1 MITYEQHMFGPLLY
15 KTQLN
20 TQDLSKVEKLCSK
33 KNKDARDILAG
44 VIKSEHVI
52 DEKKYAKIVEPYFQP
67 FQKRFHFWYNRQL
80 LKLQCNSAW
89 VNYMK
94 KNESNPPHHHINC
107 DLSSVL
113 YLQIPSA
120 LKKENK
126 KYIGKSSGPGSII
139 FSYGEYR
146 DYNIDQQKFL
156 PNKGDFFIFPYNLK
170 HYVCP
175 FTSNGERISVS
186 ANFKII

>member
-1 MITYEQHMFGPLLY
+1 MIIDEQHMFGPLLY
-15 KTQLN
+15 KTQLS
-20 TQDLSKVEKLCSK
+20 TQDLFKVKKLCSK
-33 KNKDARDILAG
+33 KNKDARDTLAG
-44 VIKSEHVI
+44 IINDEYEI

-67 FQKRFHFWYNRQL
+67 FQKRFHSWYKMQL
-80 LKLQCNSAW
+80 SNLKCNSAW

-94 KNESNPPHHHINC
+94 KDESNPPHHHVNC

-113 YLQIPSA
+113 YLQIPYG
-120 LKKENK
+120 LKKENN

-139 FSYGEYR
+139 FTYGENR
-146 DYNIDQQKFL
+146 DYAIDEKTFL
-156 PNKGDFFIFPYNLK
+156 PNKGDFFIFPYNLR

-175 FTSNGERISVS
+175 FKSKGERISVS

>member
-15 KTQLN
+15 KTQLS
-20 TQDLSKVEKLCSK
+20 TQDLSKVKKLCSK
-33 KNKDARDILAG
+33 KNKDARDTLAG
-44 VIKSEHVI
+44 IINDEYYI
-52 DEKKYAKIVEPYFQP
+52 NEKKYAKIVEPYFQP
-67 FQKRFHFWYNRQL
+67 FQKRFHSWYKMQL
-80 LKLQCNSAW
+80 SNLKCNSAW

-94 KNESNPPHHHINC
+94 KDESNPPHYHVNC

-113 YLQIPSA
+113 YLQIPPG
-120 LKKENK
+120 LKKENN

-139 FSYGEYR
+139 FTYGENRNYA
-146 DYNIDQQKFL
+146 IDEKTFL
-156 PNKGDFFIFPYNLK
+156 PNKGDFFIFPYNLR

-175 FTSNGERISVS
+175 FKSKGERISVS